1 MNRVRFQAVVF
12 FCYLLAFQKPCVTPP
27 ITFTVGEIN
36 NILTVGKSDLLHKS
50 YCIH

>member
-27 ITFTVGEIN
+27 ITFTAGEIN
-36 NILTVGKSDLLHKS
+36 DILTVGKSDLLHKS
-50 YCIH
+50 HCIH

>member
-1 MNRVRFQAVVF
+1 MNRVRFQVVVF
-12 FCYLLAFQKPCVTPP
+12 FCYLLAFQKPRVTPP

-36 NILTVGKSDLLHKS
+36 NIFTVGKSDLLHKS